1 VDNYWIRTVA
11 NGGTSGFDN
20 GINSAIL
27 RYVGAADADPTTNAS
42 TSTAALVETDLH
54 PLVPTAVPGTAVA
67 GGADVAMNLAITLD
81 FTTFTFDING
91 NVRALNFL
99 LLDCFLTYPAVLH
112 PSHGPSTSADPQRGS
127 NGCRSSPRWQ
137 CLYPPCKQCDRALDP
152 GRKPR
157 RAASVPLARRMY
169 PF

>member
-91 NVRALNFL
+91 NVRALNFFAPRL
-99 LLDCFLTYPAVLH
+99 FPDVSCSPTPLPR
-112 PSHGPSTSADPQRGS
+112 PQYF
-127 NGCRSSPRWQ
+127 CRSSAGLKRLPIF
-137 CLYPPCKQCDRALDP
+137 
-152 GRKPR
+152 
-157 RAASVPLARRMY
+157 SPLAMSL
-169 PF
+169 PSLQTV